1 MNPDPPSPV
10 GGRIIAES
18 LNKHPVLTTPLQ
30 EIEDVENERSMM
42 TPIEVAERYNRL
54 TVGAEPWL
62 ELALDDLPQLESI
75 KGEQKQTDMQHDRL
89 TVGTIHRSVASP
101 LMQNPALSSYKF

>member
-1 MNPDPPSPV
+1 MS
-10 GGRIIAES
+10 
-18 LNKHPVLTTPLQ
+18 KHPVLTTPLQ

-42 TPIEVAERYNRL
+42 TPVEVAERYNRL

-75 KGEQKQTDMQHDRL
+75 KGEQKQTHMQHDIL
-89 TVGTIHRSVASP
+89 TVGTSTWPNFTDGIREG
-101 LMQNPALSSYKF
+101 LSSMGIPLLIA

>member
-1 MNPDPPSPV
+1 
-10 GGRIIAES
+10 
-18 LNKHPVLTTPLQ
+18 
-30 EIEDVENERSMM
+30 M

-62 ELALDDLPQLESI
+62 ELVLDDLPQLESI

-89 TVGTIHRSVASP
+89 TVGTTTGDHLSEGFIQRFLMPERSGASYGFMP
-101 LMQNPALSSYKF
+101 YESRVTNNK